1 MKKINDEFYE
11 IRIFLI
17 GDLAVGKRSITQ
29 RFKKLNTT
37 ETTKDKFFISKDP
50 RDAYGIGKKINKKLA
65 SQYNSLNV
73 MDKFTIRK
81 EIERIDLMTFSKQ
94 IIVNK
99 YNIILNFFPIC
110 EAEKIDD
117 INSDLIRE
125 DDEDYNFV
133 QKYHISLKNV
143 KKEIQTYLFKNAKN
157 SNSTLES
164 LFLFIFDLQDY
175 STFERLQIYYDQ
187 LEKYFQINNNYLK
200 ALIGNKCDIK
210 IKLKPEQKQNLDNFI
225 SKNNFKFYEISTF
238 MFFNFE
244 LFFENLFK
252 DILSSLDEG
261 FSDENFLNR
270 FHLLL
275 SKRPNLSKAERE
287 YFKINDTPG
296 PGEYKNDIYDYPKEK
311 DIFMKT
317 FSNLKGGRFVTNI
330 FIDKQGPIFPN
341 IIKENIKQKEKKK
354 KDDKNKTQI
363 NFGDWDSKNKKEIKE
378 ALETNIP
385 GFSLGIK
392 KGNYNFKQK
401 RKEESKNREKELE
414 DAILE
419 NTMTLHIKKEPILK
433 QIKDFSIYDEDKK
446 ENLKELINRIKEK
459 EDEGK
464 DKIKDNLKLIEN
476 LHQQKIKEIQEKQ
489 EKYQKKYE
497 EREREMN
504 RTRSGLYHPRSQSTR
519 LIKRKFS
526 PSEKLYDIRTKYD
539 PNKGWS
545 FGVKYNIN
553 PNKNK
558 DDPDFPNLL
567 TDFDKITL
575 YPKHAE
581 IKYTSPRFKEI
592 TNIKPHTAKIRDNYI
607 TDEKREKIRKNG
619 ERNKILK
626 TFINDRQKDLERVLE
641 NKAMLEQENQAKIED
656 LISKIPRSNTENN
669 EFYDYYI
676 NNINYTQVEDRSPN
690 YTMKGRYQHG
700 SIFDINDNYDSVNG
714 NNIDE
719 ENLGSNGKPIQD
731 EKYLN
736 SLTVPQFNFVKNN
749 SPSFSFSQSNRFVYK
764 NKYQEKPNSELILPF
779 ENGIFSPSDKVSF
792 MVSQNYMGTGKKKNL
807 VNPSFGPG
815 PGYYKLKGF
824 ADVIVEEGMKISKV
838 REEIIQKKKREENE
852 KMGIKDFGKEKVK
865 EKKERK
871 DDENGEEEV

>member
-354 KDDKNKTQI
+354 KMI
-363 NFGDWDSKNKKEIKE
+363 
-378 ALETNIP
+378 
-385 GFSLGIK
+385 
-392 KGNYNFKQK
+392 
-401 RKEESKNREKELE
+401 
-414 DAILE
+414 
-419 NTMTLHIKKEPILK
+419 
-433 QIKDFSIYDEDKK
+433 
-446 ENLKELINRIKEK
+446 
-459 EDEGK
+459 
-464 DKIKDNLKLIEN
+464 KIKLKLI
-476 LHQQKIKEIQEKQ
+476 LVIGILKIKK
-489 EKYQKKYE
+489 
-497 EREREMN
+497 
-504 RTRSGLYHPRSQSTR
+504 
-519 LIKRKFS
+519 
-526 PSEKLYDIRTKYD
+526 
-539 PNKGWS
+539 
-545 FGVKYNIN
+545 
-553 PNKNK
+553 
-558 DDPDFPNLL
+558 
-567 TDFDKITL
+567 
-575 YPKHAE
+575 
-581 IKYTSPRFKEI
+581 
-592 TNIKPHTAKIRDNYI
+592 
-607 TDEKREKIRKNG
+607 
-619 ERNKILK
+619 
-626 TFINDRQKDLERVLE
+626 
-641 NKAMLEQENQAKIED
+641 
-656 LISKIPRSNTENN
+656 
-669 EFYDYYI
+669 
-676 NNINYTQVEDRSPN
+676 
-690 YTMKGRYQHG
+690 
-700 SIFDINDNYDSVNG
+700 
-714 NNIDE
+714 
-719 ENLGSNGKPIQD
+719 
-731 EKYLN
+731 
-736 SLTVPQFNFVKNN
+736 
-749 SPSFSFSQSNRFVYK
+749 
-764 NKYQEKPNSELILPF
+764 
-779 ENGIFSPSDKVSF
+779 
-792 MVSQNYMGTGKKKNL
+792 
-807 VNPSFGPG
+807 
-815 PGYYKLKGF
+815 KLKKLLKLIF
-824 ADVIVEEGMKISKV
+824 QVLV
-838 REEIIQKKKREENE
+838 
-852 KMGIKDFGKEKVK
+852 
-865 EKKERK
+865 
-871 DDENGEEEV
+871 